1 MNINFTILNEII
13 SFMVFFVFSC
23 IFVFPEIIKNNND
36 FETLN
41 FKNQIFS
48 KYNKTFINKI
58 ELKIILL
65 EFFINNELK
74 VFFKNINNIIE
85 VKKTKLIQT
94 ILLEKDFLIKQIKKI
109 LKFNYLKYT
118 YIFFQELKTS
128 FLKSFKK
135 IYLEIIN
142 YNNEFLV
149 NYD

>member
-13 SFMVFFVFSC
+13 SFLAFFVFSC

-48 KYNKTFINKI
+48 KCNKTFINKI
-58 ELKIILL
+58 EAKINLL

-74 VFFKNINNIIE
+74 IFLKNINNIIE
-85 VKKTKLIQT
+85 VKRDKLILT

-109 LKFNYLKYT
+109 LKFNYLRYID
-118 YIFFQELKTS
+118 IFFQELRTS

-135 IYLEIIN
+135 IYIEIIN

-149 NYD
+149 NHD